1 MAQIQV
7 VRYPK
12 LLQQVTTNS
21 YVVFFSQKTE
31 DQSRR
36 SASQEADKTESIDQ
50 NWEDIDDDF
59 DDF

>member
-1 MAQIQV
+1 M
-7 VRYPK
+7 
-12 LLQQVTTNS
+12 S
-21 YVVFFSQKTE
+21 FSFPQKTE

-36 SASQEADKTESIDQ
+36 SASQEADKADSIDQ